1 MNRMRTIVTALAA
14 ASFSAALS
22 GCVASDTVIAGY
34 SDGPSQIGFSV
45 VDARPNEDRTTK
57 MLSDWATSCDNGIIR
72 MGDDSSSPA
81 RLAILRQD
89 IEDNLGGRVA
99 NTTLTVTRY
108 RMFLNRSR
116 QTIAATASRGVV
128 GALMAPNCT
137 RENTTAGWYDP
148 GETANFNSPIVVEIE
163 ARFQGREYEARAVSS
178 PAREIAGADGL
189 RKADGAPAVYAAM
202 EKANLVLIAR
212 LRRALSGNET
222 SGKSQRSELAL
233 LSN

>member
-1 MNRMRTIVTALAA
+1 MTRMRMILAA
-14 ASFSAALS
+14 LVSATLSAALS
-22 GCVASDTVIAGY
+22 GCAAPDAAIAGY
-34 SDGPSQIGFSV
+34 SGAPSQIGFSV
-45 VDARPNEDRTTK
+45 LDARPAEDRKTGV
-57 MLSDWATSCDNGIIR
+57 LSSWATSCDNGIIR
-72 MGDDSSSPA
+72 LGDDLSSPA

-89 IEDNLGGRVA
+89 IENYLGGRVA

-116 QTIAATASRGVV
+116 QTIVATANRGIV

-148 GETANFNSPIVVEIE
+148 DETTNFNSPIVVEIE
-163 ARFQGREYEARAVSS
+163 ARFQGRDYEARAVSS
-178 PAREIAGADGL
+178 PAREIAGADEL
-189 RKADGAPAVYAAM
+189 RNADEAPAVYAAM

-212 LRRALSGNET
+212 LRRTLSGSET
-222 SGKSQRSELAL
+222 SGKPQRSELAL

>member
-14 ASFSAALS
+14 ASLSAALS
-22 GCVASDTVIAGY
+22 GCVATDTAIAGY
-34 SDGPSQIGFSV
+34 SGEPSQIGFSV
-45 VDARPNEDRTTK
+45 VDARPREDGTTK

-81 RLAILRQD
+81 RLAILQQD

-116 QTIAATASRGVV
+116 QMIAATASKGLA

-148 GETANFNSPIVVEIE
+148 GETTNFNSPIVVEIE
-163 ARFQGREYEARAVSS
+163 ARFQGRDYEARAVSS
-178 PAREIAGADGL
+178 PAREIAGADGF
-189 RKADGAPAVYAAM
+189 RKADEAPTVYIAM

-212 LRRALSGNET
+212 LRQSLSGNEPPHVL
-222 SGKSQRSELAL
+222 KSERFELA
-233 LSN
+233 SN